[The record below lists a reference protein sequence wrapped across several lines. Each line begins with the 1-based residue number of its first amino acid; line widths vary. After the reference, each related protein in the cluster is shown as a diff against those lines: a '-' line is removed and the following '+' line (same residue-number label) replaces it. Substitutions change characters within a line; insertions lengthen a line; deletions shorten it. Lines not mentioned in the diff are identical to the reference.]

1 MKRLLLFAAAALL
14 SAAGT
19 LFAAEA
25 SPKVEPVVFS
35 GKRSLDLCF
44 HQAID
49 REPFVLDGFYWR
61 KKGEP
66 LWRYPA
72 ALLDNEKVN
81 ANLRRNGRY
90 AAGGV
95 IRFKTDSRYIALRPD
110 LTGGAEA
117 RFDLLERT
125 PEGFRFRG
133 STPFR
138 GEAPFAAKP
147 LLNPPWGRIPDKKPM
162 REWVVY
168 LPLFHDVK
176 SVEIG
181 LEPDAKIEP
190 PSPYRLTKP
199 IVFYGSSITHGVG
212 SSRPANTYP
221 ALLCRK
227 LGAPMLS
234 VAVAG
239 GCRAELEVAD
249 ALSEIDAAVFV
260 MDYEHNSRGYDY
272 LLKTHEPF
280 FRRIREKR
288 PDMPILVLSKGD
300 NPNPQTTGVIRATVE
315 NAKKRGDRKVW
326 FIDGATYFAGFD
338 DPLQATVDGC
348 HPTDLGYYAMYR
360 KILPV
365 LQEILKDR

>member
-1 MKRLLLFAAAALL
+1 MKRLFLFAAAALL
-14 SAAGT
+14 AAAGAVSAAET
-19 LFAAEA
+19 PA
-25 SPKVEPVVFS
+25 KVEQVVFS
-35 GKRSLDLCF
+35 GKRNFDLRF
-44 HQAID
+44 HQAVD
-49 REPFVLDGFYWR
+49 SPPFVLDGFYWR

-95 IRFKTDSRYIALRPD
+95 IRFKTDSRYIAVRPE
-110 LTGGAEA
+110 LTGTAEA
-117 RFDLLERT
+117 RFDILERT

-138 GEAPFAAKP
+138 GEALAAKP
-147 LLNPPWGRIPDKKPM
+147 LLNPPWGKIPEAKPM

-168 LPLFHDVK
+168 LPLFSDVK

-181 LEPDAKIEP
+181 LEPDAKIEAP
-190 PSPYRLTKP
+190 TPYRVAKP

-227 LGAPMLS
+227 LDAPMLS

-249 ALSEIDAAVFV
+249 ALAEIDAAVFV

-300 NPNPQTTGVIRATVE
+300 NPNPQTTAVIRATVE
-315 NAKKRGDRKVW
+315 NAKKRGDRNVW
-326 FIDGATYFAGFD
+326 FIDGATYFAEFD
-338 DPLQATVDGC
+338 DPLQPTVDGC
-348 HPTDLGYYAMYR
+348 HPTDLGFYAMYR

-365 LQEILKDR
+365 LQEILQNR